1 MRAFVTLS
9 GLLAIVIGL
18 SACQGSGSAQ
28 NFQPSCTP
36 RAEDAGHCYGIA
48 LPAGANFN

>member
-1 MRAFVTLS
+1 MRALLTLT

-18 SACQGSGSAQ
+18 SACQSASSSSD
-28 NFQPSCTP
+28 FQPRCTP
-36 RAEDAGHCYGIA
+36 RAQDAGSCYGIA

>member
-1 MRAFVTLS
+1 MRAFVTLG

-18 SACQGSGSAQ
+18 SACQSGSSGQ
-28 NFQPSCTP
+28 NFQAQCTP